1 MLQFR
6 LVLRSHISFRV
17 IKRTLQM
24 IHVYSYS
31 VLIRINIVQ
40 KNNINLITSIY
51 WHSQSP
57 EKTWRGGYLEAL
69 ALSFYTHHPFLI
81 YPPSTPCS
89 HTQKFNAFPY
99 TNIVP
104 SSHTQTFYHL
114 PIHKYFTIFPYTHIL
129 LPSHTQ
135 KVYRFPI
142 HKHFNVH
149 YFFVFLFKI
158 VTIPH
163 HYDIKL
169 HKIHPNSPYNISWN
183 TPWKR
188 KCLLPKSKGMK
199 CHIRENRKSREY

>member
-69 ALSFYTHHPFLI
+69 ALSFNTHLPFLI
-81 YPPSTPCS
+81 YPPSTPSS
-89 HTQKFNAFPY
+89 HTQKFYRLPIHKYCTVFPY
-99 TNIVP
+99 TNILP
-104 SSHTQTFYHL
+104 PSHTQKFYRL
-114 PIHKYFTIFPYTHIL
+114 PIHKYFTAFPYTKIL
-129 LPSHTQ
+129 PPSHT
-135 KVYRFPI
+135 
-142 HKHFNVH
+142 
-149 YFFVFLFKI
+149 
-158 VTIPH
+158 
-163 HYDIKL
+163 
-169 HKIHPNSPYNISWN
+169 
-183 TPWKR
+183 
-188 KCLLPKSKGMK
+188 
-199 CHIRENRKSREY
+199 